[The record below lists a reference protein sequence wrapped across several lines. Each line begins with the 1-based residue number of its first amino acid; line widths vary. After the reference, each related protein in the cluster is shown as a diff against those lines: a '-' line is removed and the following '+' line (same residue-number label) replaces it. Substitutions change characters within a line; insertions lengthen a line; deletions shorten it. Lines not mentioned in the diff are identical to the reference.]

1 MLFNPTAIF
10 RFRHAE
16 DFARMANFE
25 IRPTIMTSSNEDK
38 KHLRR
43 LGHDLKPV
51 VTIAAKG
58 LTDNVSAELERAL
71 SDHELIKVKL
81 AVGDREAKKPS
92 VIKSARTL
100 RQNWCSQSAIYC
112 LSIDQPSLRIPNYPI
127 YCASNPPVKN
137 ATTVPMCHN
146 QRH

>member
-1 MLFNPTAIF
+1 
-10 RFRHAE
+10 
-16 DFARMANFE
+16 MANFE

-81 AVGDREAKKPS
+81 AVGDREAKKTVSDKICQNFKAELVQSIGHILLIYRPA
-92 VIKSARTL
+92 KSPNPKLSNLL
-100 RQNWCSQSAIYC
+100 R
-112 LSIDQPSLRIPNYPI
+112 
-127 YCASNPPVKN
+127 K
-137 ATTVPMCHN
+137 
-146 QRH
+146 